1 FEIVFTRFLDLAAL
15 DPDVVDGEL
24 LRTNQMRKVEPERG
38 DVAGHFAGVLL
49 EGHEDAR
56 LVEIQHAVDE
66 KCKAEQRLAG
76 SRPAADKRRP
86 PLRQPAERDLVEAPD
101 AGGTLRQAVS
111 ESGIGEKGE
120 IGLLLHGASPVS
132 VRT

>member
-1 FEIVFTRFLDLAAL
+1 KQRLDGVEDHASGPHRPNRVVEPDEQPFEVVFTRFLDLAAL

-56 LVEIQHAVDE
+56 LVE
-66 KCKAEQRLAG
+66 
-76 SRPAADKRRP
+76 
-86 PLRQPAERDLVEAPD
+86 APD